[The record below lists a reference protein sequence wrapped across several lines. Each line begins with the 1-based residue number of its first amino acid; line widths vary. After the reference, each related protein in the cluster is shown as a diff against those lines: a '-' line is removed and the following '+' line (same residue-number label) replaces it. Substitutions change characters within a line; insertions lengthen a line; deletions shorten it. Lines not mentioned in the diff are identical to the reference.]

1 MAWGVF
7 LKRTTRRDRGRQP
20 SGDSLEQSKA
30 DAVEQQHQVPVLL
43 HTPNNTKFQSQILPT
58 PVHSGTVT
66 VHKLKILTDY
76 ADQRQLIMKMICVQF
91 LL

>member
-30 DAVEQQHQVPVLL
+30 DAVEQQHQFQYCY
-43 HTPNNTKFQSQILPT
+43 TPNNTKFQSQILPT

>member
-30 DAVEQQHQVPVLL
+30 DAVEQQHQYSSIAAHTKQHQVPVTGPTNSGSQW
-43 HTPNNTKFQSQILPT
+43 HCDSAQVKNT
-58 PVHSGTVT
+58 
-66 VHKLKILTDY
+66 
-76 ADQRQLIMKMICVQF
+76 DQRQLIMKMICVQF